1 MGCPLVHV
9 NNRRYDIFPANAL
22 DKEVSRP
29 LKKGFCLLP
38 CLSLE
43 KFRAGRYQR
52 IDKPGTVLA
61 CSAPGPLYPALDKM
75 IIPPSGLTIWK
86 LYLLLDISMSG
97 LLAYFSFCLSWWA
110 SSGRAGLPL
119 CFSNRKMA
127 YCGNLSIL
135 LPADG

>member
-61 CSAPGPLYPALDKM
+61 CSEPGPLYPALDKM
-75 IIPPSGLTIWK
+75 IIPPLRLDNMEIVLAFRHINVGIAGV
-86 LYLLLDISMSG
+86 LLFL
-97 LLAYFSFCLSWWA
+97 SFVVGFQWA
-110 SSGRAGLPL
+110 RRIALVLFKP
-119 CFSNRKMA
+119 
-127 YCGNLSIL
+127 
-135 LPADG
+135 